1 MNLETFRGALIALL
15 IAPPAVNGAAQDT
28 LIGSM
33 QAFNAGENGAD
44 GQAASIDWVH
54 ARDELIVSGGLTH
67 KSIGAAEWTVGRLGA
82 AVDVAPRLKLSGE
95 VEWGPAQWDG
105 VNDTTFRALAQLTYI
120 ASDRLFL
127 AFDDQYFDV
136 ERSHGHLLSAKLT
149 YLPVRALALET
160 RFSQSAGGNLDTQL
174 VSARLDYFAKLHPFA
189 GAARG
194 RSSPGVFEVA
204 TGSGDDLRQ
213 FFFGIG
219 IPVAGSELTLMSEWL
234 ELGDAR
240 QQITTLI
247 LAVPLT
253 ARQ

>member
-1 MNLETFRGALIALL
+1 VKQSLSSALL
-15 IAPPAVNGAAQDT
+15 ALLLAPAAANGAAQDT
-28 LIGSM
+28 LVGSV
-33 QAFNAGENGAD
+33 QSFHADDSGVGGE
-44 GQAASIDWVH
+44 AASIDWVH
-54 ARDELIVSGGLTH
+54 SQDALIVDLGLTH
-67 KSIGAAEWTVGRLGA
+67 KSIGNAEWTVGRLGA
-82 AVDVAPRLKLSGE
+82 AFDIAPRLKLSGE
-95 VEWGPAQWDG
+95 VECGPAEWDG
-105 VNDTTFRALAQLTYI
+105 VDDIYFRALAQLTFT

-136 ERSHGHLLSAKLT
+136 ERSHGHLLSAKLA

-194 RSSPGVFEVA
+194 RSAPGVFEVA

-240 QQITTLI
+240 QQIITLI